1 MDKINIPK
9 NIFSKKTQDY
19 TFAVLF
25 FLIFSMFIVFAI
37 GPSLTTAAS
46 LKKEE
51 QDLSHV
57 DEIYESKIVDIS
69 SIQSQVE
76 ENRDSLFLLDDA
88 VTKYPQVN
96 KMVEDIK
103 LMADKNKVVIQ
114 KANIDD
120 VNLMQ
125 NKKTIASVKFTVE
138 AKASFPDLMNFF
150 NDIFLQRR
158 LKVLDKVMI
167 TRDNESTSSAL
178 LKVNMNISGF
188 YL

>member
-1 MDKINIPK
+1 MDKISIPK
-9 NIFSKKTQDY
+9 NIFTKKTRDY

-25 FLIFSMFIVFAI
+25 LLIFSMFIIFAI

-57 DEIYESKIVDIS
+57 DSIYESKIVDIS

-76 ENRDSLFLLDDA
+76 ENRDDLFLFDEA

-103 LMADKNKVVIQ
+103 LTADKNKVIIQ

-120 VNLMQ
+120 VNLLQ
-125 NKKTIASVKFTVE
+125 NKKQISSVKFTVE
-138 AKASFPDLMNFF
+138 AKAAFPDLMNFF
-150 NDIFLQRR
+150 NDIASQRR
-158 LKVLDKVMI
+158 LKLLDKVMI
-167 TRDNESTSSAL
+167 TRDNESTSSAI
-178 LKVNMNISGF
+178 LKVNMNISGY